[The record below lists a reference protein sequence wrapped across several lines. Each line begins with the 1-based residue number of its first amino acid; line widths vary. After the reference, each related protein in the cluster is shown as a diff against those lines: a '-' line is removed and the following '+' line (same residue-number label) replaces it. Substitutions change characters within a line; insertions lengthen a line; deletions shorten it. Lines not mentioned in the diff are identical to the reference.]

1 MAQRSLPWKCAWVTG
16 ASSGLGYELA
26 GLLTREAAHVAVSA
40 RSGEALDTLAGEHGN
55 VSAYALDVSDAQ
67 AVGACVEKIE
77 AAHGPI
83 DLAVLNAGTWQLMK
97 AAEFDLKAVRQ
108 GIEVNYLGVCN
119 ALDAILPGMIARRRG
134 HISITASV
142 SGYRGLPGSLAYAPT
157 KAALINLAE
166 ILRLELAPYGIVV
179 SLVNPGFV
187 DTPMTRENR
196 FPMPGLMP
204 VKLAAGKMLAGLKQ
218 QKFEIVFPVG
228 FVMAMKSLRL
238 LPHIGYFWVVRRFL
252 MKK

>member
-1 MAQRSLPWKCAWVTG
+1 MTQRSLPWKCAWVTG

-26 GLLTREAAHVAVSA
+26 GMLASEAAHVAISA
-40 RSGEALDTLAGEHGN
+40 RSGDALDTLAAAHGN
-55 VSAYALDVSDAQ
+55 VSAYALDVSNAQ
-67 AVGACVEKIE
+67 AVGVCVEKIE

-97 AAEFDLKAVRQ
+97 ATDFDLKAVRQ
-108 GIEVNYLGVCN
+108 GVEVNYLGVCN
-119 ALDAILPGMIARRRG
+119 ALDAILPGMIARGCG
-134 HISITASV
+134 HIAITASI

-166 ILRLELAPYGIVV
+166 ILRLELAPLGITV

-204 VKLAAGKMLAGLKQ
+204 VKPAASKMLAGLKQ
-218 QKFEIVFPVG
+218 RKFEVVFPLG
-228 FVMAMKSLRL
+228 IVMAMKTLRL
-238 LPHIGYFWVVRRFL
+238 LPYIGYFWVVRRFL